1 MALPK
6 SVNPA
11 GHLLYAQVDTERP
24 TVSEEVTVGKMR
36 PWDPE
41 KKQGLGSHKSLPR
54 GDEQSPWR
62 EHGRNTVEEGREQAD
77 MEK

>member
-11 GHLLYAQVDTERP
+11 GHLLCAQVDTERS

-36 PWDPE
+36 PWDSE
-41 KKQGLGSHKSLPR
+41 KKQGLGSHRSLPG
-54 GDEQSPWR
+54 GDEQSPWK
-62 EHGRNTVEEGREQAD
+62 EHGRSTVEEGHEQAD
-77 MEK
+77 M